1 MGADRIKWLVGE
13 GVMVEC
19 YRRNERD
26 NWELVSTLS
35 EVSDAALAEGS
46 LVLDSVG
53 LEITVPQIYE
63 DVVFPEDNQVL

>member
-35 EVSDAALAEGS
+35 EVSDVALAEGS